1 MGTKELLD
9 SPSQRRNWHNI
20 FNALVQML
28 RSQQSNLETM
38 AADRKVFKDRVRVQ
52 EEKWISAFHLLG
64 DQIRQMKVD
73 LELKEMEGSV
83 ESAKLGWALSMKQQ
97 EAYIAKL
104 KLEYSDSE
112 LEGFKAWFDLH
123 SNKNTTLKQQCDK
136 LASEKSFAWHQY
148 DLMENDYKTKLKS
161 KNSELEQ
168 ANAKIQ
174 TLLASMEQLQSS
186 STEKDDKI
194 GILISKVAKMETD
207 SNNFKK
213 EISKLSKELE
223 TLRNSTSTSSTPV
236 LNRCTT
242 RTRGKSSVNVTVK
255 KDSSAVQRPHSSKDT
270 KKGSGSSKRN
280 ADDVI
285 TIIETPKLFSS
296 RFKVPKLKNASSPS
310 VR

>member
-1 MGTKELLD
+1 MGTKERPY
-9 SPSQRRNWHNI
+9 SASQRQNWQNI
-20 FNALVQML
+20 FNALVQLL

-38 AADRKVFKDRVRVQ
+38 TADRKVFEDRVRMQ
-52 EEKWISAFHLLG
+52 EEKWVSAFHLLG

-83 ESAKLGWALSMKQQ
+83 EAAKLGWALSMKQQ
-97 EAYIAKL
+97 EAYTTKL
-104 KLEYSDSE
+104 KLEYSDGE
-112 LEGFKAWFDLH
+112 LEGFKSWFDLH
-123 SNKNTTLKQQCDK
+123 SNNYTTLKQQCDT

-186 STEKDDKI
+186 NNEKDDKI

-207 SNNFKK
+207 SNKFKE
-213 EISKLSKELE
+213 EISKLSKDLDL
-223 TLRNSTSTSSTPV
+223 LRNAASTSSTPV

-242 RTRGKSSVNVTVK
+242 RARGKSSAKDKINVTVK
-255 KDSSAVQRPHSSKDT
+255 KDLSAAQLTHSTKDT
-270 KKGSGSSKRN
+270 KKGNGSSKRK
-280 ADDVI
+280 ADDVV
-285 TIIETPKLFSS
+285 TISETPKLFSS
-296 RFKVPKLKNASSPS
+296 RFKVPKLKNGS
-310 VR
+310 

>member
-1 MGTKELLD
+1 MGTKELPD
-9 SPSQRRNWHNI
+9 SASQRRNWQNI

-38 AADRKVFKDRVRVQ
+38 AGDRKVFKDHVRVQ
-52 EEKWISAFHLLG
+52 EEKWISAFHHLG

-83 ESAKLGWALSMKQQ
+83 EAAKLGWALSMKQQ

-186 STEKDDKI
+186 SNGKDDKI
-194 GILISKVAKMETD
+194 GILLSKVAKMEAD
-207 SNNFKK
+207 SNKFKE

-242 RTRGKSSVNVTVK
+242 RTRSKSSVNVTVK
-255 KDSSAVQRPHSSKDT
+255 KDSSAAQRPHPSKDT
-270 KKGSGSSKRN
+270 KKGSGSTKRN

-285 TIIETPKLFSS
+285 TITETPKLFSS
-296 RFKVPKLKNASSPS
+296 RFKVPKLKNASSPG